1 MNTINHPPHYGGD
14 TPTEPIKVIEAWGL
28 NFHLG
33 NAVKYIARAGKKG
46 SEEEDLRKA
55 VWYIQRHLD
64 RLVGFADVDEKVSA
78 RDFEDFGEFVD
89 NFLYP
94 NKEREPAETGA
105 PEHNDLKTQ
114 YVAKVNELF
123 QDQRVRDL
131 LISYF
136 DLWEKYGCAER
147 AIVQSNQERFIGK
160 LTNTGTNE
168 GYKFWNDVYNSPD
181 PEAKIKELKGWD

>member
-33 NAVKYIARAGKKG
+33 SAVKYIARAGKKG

-55 VWYIQRHLD
+55 VWYIQRHLG
-64 RLVGFADVDEKVSA
+64 RLVGFADVEEKVSA
-78 RDFEDFGEFVD
+78 QDFEDFGEFVD
-89 NFLYP
+89 NFLHP
-94 NKEREPAETGA
+94 TEAVE
-105 PEHNDLKTQ
+105 PEHTDLKAQ

-131 LISYF
+131 LIGLDISDEGLLSKVYQPTRKLF
-136 DLWEKYGCAER
+136 LGKFNSSDIRNHEIDTILYR
-147 AIVQSNQERFIGK
+147 AYQ
-160 LTNTGTNE
+160 
-168 GYKFWNDVYNSPD
+168 SPD
-181 PEAKIKELKGWD
+181 PEPKIKELKGWE

>member
-55 VWYIQRHLD
+55 VWYIQRHID

-78 RDFEDFGEFVD
+78 RDFEDFGKFVD
-89 NFLYP
+89 NFLHP
-94 NKEREPAETGA
+94 TEAGA
-105 PEHNDLKTQ
+105 PTEAVEVEPKDLKSQ
-114 YVAKVNELF
+114 YVARVNELF

-131 LISYF
+131 MIERWDGRPFNGDEMRLFISTF
-136 DLWEKYGCAER
+136 GNW
-147 AIVQSNQERFIGK
+147 F
-160 LTNTGTNE
+160 NTPE
-168 GYKFWNDVYNSPD
+168 GREFWLSVEQHPF